1 MTDEERDACPALL
14 ALYHPFV
21 WHAHFPGFPSG
32 KYTYPI
38 LGLGKILTALS
49 RLRWRT
55 RQSISRGS
63 LGVQWLDILLLRPR
77 FNAFSRG
84 FPEGYSRRRF
94 LFVRSLFDD
103 FLIVANGTFSPLCR
117 RFTLTAP
124 ACPSSTHRC
133 ESKERNASPY
143 RFTERS
149 FWLCHFGIC
158 KCPILCH
165 SGIVWR
171 STSSRTM
178 PKRHNQ

>member
-1 MTDEERDACPALL
+1 MSRSSCAISSLRVARS
-14 ALYHPFV
+14 FSRISV
-21 WHAHFPGFPSG
+21 
-32 KYTYPI
+32 
-38 LGLGKILTALS
+38 GKIHLSYSRAWEDSHGFVTASLAYS
-49 RLRWRT
+49 AVDF
-55 RQSISRGS
+55 SGFARGS
-63 LGVQWLDILLLRPR
+63 LDILLLRPR

-94 LFVRSLFDD
+94 FFVRSLFDD

-124 ACPSSTHRC
+124 ACPSSAHRC